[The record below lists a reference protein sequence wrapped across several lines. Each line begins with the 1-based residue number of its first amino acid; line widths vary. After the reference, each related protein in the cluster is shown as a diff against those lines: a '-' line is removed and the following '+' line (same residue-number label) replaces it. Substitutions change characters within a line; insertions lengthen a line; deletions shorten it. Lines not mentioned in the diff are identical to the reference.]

1 MYFVVLSGTLFTN
14 KKNIERNKDMATS
27 KKRTQISLNDETYKI
42 LEEIA
47 SKMGISKSAV
57 VAMLLVNEKSKQT
70 SKRK

>member
-1 MYFVVLSGTLFTN
+1 
-14 KKNIERNKDMATS
+14 MATS

-57 VAMLLVNEKSKQT
+57 VAMLLVNEKTKQT